1 AIKQNRANKLDSPR
15 RSKNWYSAQAG
26 CQHMSRKMDKLP
38 LSAAFL
44 ENNSE
49 DVANYQ
55 IRRIIRVMQAYD
67 APLAELPYWELLRLS
82 GLSEQRM
89 KKRTRQFLQHLGWSV

>member
-1 AIKQNRANKLDSPR
+1 
-15 RSKNWYSAQAG
+15 
-26 CQHMSRKMDKLP
+26 MSRKMDKLP